1 MGNIEKEKE
10 GRERERQRE
19 REVKGKDREKRKRV
33 FCLNVNSLQ
42 VIYNINLST
51 SKHVYKGKPFKHVY
65 KERSLN
71 IVNLT
76 NPWAVQ

>member
-1 MGNIEKEKE
+1 M
-10 GRERERQRE
+10 
-19 REVKGKDREKRKRV
+19 KGKDGEKRKRKRE